1 MKGEQQAK
9 IMACGGG
16 TEQMEDELPDAPQV
30 AAENAEAAK
39 PKPILMKI

>member
-9 IMACGGG
+9 VMACGGG
-16 TEQMEDELPDAPQV
+16 TEQMEDLPDAPQI